1 MVHSTSKREIGLGP
15 IIGWAFLLTLAFLS
29 TSFLFA
35 PAARAQTDLTPRDTR
50 TWADPNSGPSFTF
63 SVPAIYNSCSTRG
76 DRIWTTGMRA
86 GWSLDG
92 YVRVRQPLSP
102 DVVFT
107 EISVNQTG
115 DLNLLVPYPPVS
127 EWQDNGSN
135 REVHVD
141 LSIGVFDENG
151 VQVAWVGGDQ
161 VNAPGI
167 LGPGGQDWD
176 VFCNGAQTPDIDII
190 KFTNG
195 ADANNPDAA
204 GVPVIAPGAPVTWTY
219 RITNT
224 GNVDIPLS
232 EITVTDNIPGVNP
245 IFTSVVSGDLKG
257 DGNGLLQ
264 PGEVW
269 LYTAAG
275 ASLNLSNPG
284 PVPGLQI
291 VPNVCRQGNAGAPG
305 SPAYTNIGTVQIP
318 NMSATDPSSYC
329 NPNLPSGSITSVC
342 TEGVRTFTAV
352 ASETGAYV
360 VRFTAGANV
369 TNTPVNLTANT
380 PVNVPYAGDSTL
392 LTSVTL
398 LYNGATVA
406 TYTGPFDSCTPS
418 GSLTSVC
425 AEGVRTFTA
434 VASETGAYVVRFAA
448 GANVTNAPVNLTANT
463 PVNVPYTGD
472 STLLTSVTLLYN
484 GATVATY
491 TGPFDSC
498 T

>member
-1 MVHSTSKREIGLGP
+1 MC
-15 IIGWAFLLTLAFLS
+15 A
-29 TSFLFA
+29 
-35 PAARAQTDLTPRDTR
+35 
-50 TWADPNSGPSFTF
+50 
-63 SVPAIYNSCSTRG
+63 
-76 DRIWTTGMRA
+76 
-86 GWSLDG
+86 
-92 YVRVRQPLSP
+92 RQPLSP

-318 NMSATDPSSYC
+318 Q
-329 NPNLPSGSITSVC
+329 
-342 TEGVRTFTAV
+342 
-352 ASETGAYV
+352 YV
-360 VRFTAGANV
+360 GNR
-369 TNTPVNLTANT
+369 
-380 PVNVPYAGDSTL
+380 
-392 LTSVTL
+392 
-398 LYNGATVA
+398 
-406 TYTGPFDSCTPS
+406 PF
-418 GSLTSVC
+418 
-425 AEGVRTFTA
+425 
-434 VASETGAYVVRFAA
+434 
-448 GANVTNAPVNLTANT
+448 
-463 PVNVPYTGD
+463 
-472 STLLTSVTLLYN
+472 
-484 GATVATY
+484 
-491 TGPFDSC
+491 
-498 T
+498 